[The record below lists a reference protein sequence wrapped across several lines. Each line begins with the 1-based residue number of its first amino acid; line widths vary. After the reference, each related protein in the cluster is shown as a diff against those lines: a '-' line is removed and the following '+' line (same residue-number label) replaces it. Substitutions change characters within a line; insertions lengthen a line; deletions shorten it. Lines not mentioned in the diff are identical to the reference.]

1 MKSFLIVLAVFAF
14 AFWHYGAHFFL
25 TILAISFLIFFHEL
39 GHFLAA
45 RICKVSVEV
54 FSIGFGEKL
63 FSKRFGK
70 TLWCVSA
77 LPFGGYVKL
86 KGQNDA
92 DPTQTSLDADS
103 YNAVSPLGR
112 IFILFA
118 GPFFNLLLAFF
129 IYFGVGF
136 AGLQQF
142 STRVGEVLPNSAA
155 HNVLQKDDILLA
167 INGETLRSWSDIS
180 PTISATKGDLTLLVK
195 RGEITFEAKV
205 RPQIRESKN
214 IFGEIEFKPMLGI
227 VSSNQTQSV
236 RYTGLDGVAFAF
248 SQTKESSR
256 FILQGLQRLL
266 SGVVPLND
274 LGGIVA
280 IADTTTKV
288 SQSSLLAF
296 FMLVALI
303 SVNLGVLN
311 LLPLPVLDGGHIVFN
326 LYELLTKKE
335 VNEKIRVTLTYASMA
350 LLFGLM
356 IFTIINDLTR
366 LAS

>member
-1 MKSFLIVLAVFAF
+1 
-14 AFWHYGAHFFL
+14 
-25 TILAISFLIFFHEL
+25 
-39 GHFLAA
+39 
-45 RICKVSVEV
+45 
-54 FSIGFGEKL
+54 
-63 FSKRFGK
+63 
-70 TLWCVSA
+70 
-77 LPFGGYVKL
+77 
-86 KGQNDA
+86 
-92 DPTQTSLDADS
+92 
-103 YNAVSPLGR
+103 
-112 IFILFA
+112 
-118 GPFFNLLLAFF
+118 
-129 IYFGVGF
+129 
-136 AGLQQF
+136 
-142 STRVGEVLPNSAA
+142 
-155 HNVLQKDDILLA
+155 
-167 INGETLRSWSDIS
+167 
-180 PTISATKGDLTLLVK
+180 
-195 RGEITFEAKV
+195 
-205 RPQIRESKN
+205 
-214 IFGEIEFKPMLGI
+214 MLGI
-227 VSSNQTQSV
+227 ISSNQTQSV

-248 SQTKESSR
+248 SQTKESSL

-356 IFTIINDLTR
+356 IFTIINDLAR